1 MSGLHSKLIIKL
13 SKALS
18 MLSQKVYTDILTEKD
33 PSQDYCLFNLL
44 SECRNE
50 LAKIDDRDL
59 MKIAKM
65 VEKESQ

>member
-33 PSQDYCLFNLL
+33 PSQDYSLFNLL